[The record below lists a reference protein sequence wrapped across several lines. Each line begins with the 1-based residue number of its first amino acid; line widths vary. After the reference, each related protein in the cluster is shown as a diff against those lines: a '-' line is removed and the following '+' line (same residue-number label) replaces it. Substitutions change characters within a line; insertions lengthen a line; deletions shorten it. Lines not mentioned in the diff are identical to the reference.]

1 MRNLA
6 IFDHRKRSLV
16 EYDDLMTDIKSG
28 PYHMQDDMV
37 MQIVK
42 DQLHRFD
49 GELYDLIAYSIM
61 SNHVH
66 ILVDTLE
73 TKESEILEAA
83 LYNNN
88 TDLSYILK
96 RIKGSTGRYANK
108 KLGRVGAFWHKE
120 NYDIYIRNEKMLK
133 NVIGYILD
141 NPVKAGIVGDW
152 KEYTGNYCMSSEF

>member
-6 IFDHRKRSLV
+6 LFDHRKRSLV

-42 DQLHRFD
+42 YQLHRFD

-66 ILVDTLE
+66 ILVDTVE

-83 LYNNN
+83 LYDNN

-96 RIKGSTGRYANK
+96 RIKGASARYANK
-108 KLGRVGAFWHKE
+108 ELGVSGRFWNKE

-141 NPVKAGIVGDW
+141 NPVKAKIVKEW
-152 KEYTGNYCMSSEF
+152 KEYPGNYLKSSEF